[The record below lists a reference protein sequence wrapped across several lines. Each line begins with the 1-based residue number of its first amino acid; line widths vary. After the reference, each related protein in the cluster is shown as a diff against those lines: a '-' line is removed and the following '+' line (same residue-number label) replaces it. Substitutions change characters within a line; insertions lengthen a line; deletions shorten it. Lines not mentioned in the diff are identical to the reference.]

1 VLDIL
6 SALVPKVKSCSEALS
21 AQAVGNA
28 LYGLQGMNSEYSEV
42 LDILSA
48 LIPKVKSCSEAL
60 TAQAVGNALYGLQG
74 MNSEH
79 SEVRELLSALVP
91 KVKSCSEALDAQAV
105 GNALYGLQGV
115 KLEKESLNVFEI
127 LYQQLSNLANRTVNF
142 QSLLIA
148 DLVFLSQNMAM
159 TLPILQEALKDDYNK
174 WDKIKLLLVDESTR
188 RISTDSSFLQPGNFQ
203 SSAEKQV
210 FNIARKTFGNSS
222 ILVSSDEY
230 LFNLFQSDII
240 LKIPMINGPSPSH
253 SVIINI
259 EVDGSHHLRERKKRF
274 CMLRDKYLKSQGVV
288 IERIDVPFLQKMIK
302 DDTLRDW
309 LLKTVANA
317 KDSNSN

>member
-1 VLDIL
+1 
-6 SALVPKVKSCSEALS
+6 
-21 AQAVGNA
+21 
-28 LYGLQGMNSEYSEV
+28 MNSEYSE
-42 LDILSA
+42 L
-48 LIPKVKSCSEAL
+48 
-60 TAQAVGNALYGLQG
+60 
-74 MNSEH
+74 
-79 SEVRELLSALVP
+79 RELLSALVP
-91 KVKSCSEALDAQAV
+91 KVKSCSEAFNAQAV